1 MTAQD
6 GPDREQVL
14 AWVERVATFVSEEW
28 GLAPITG
35 RVLGWLMACDP
46 PEQTAGEIAE
56 AIGASRASLTT
67 NMHLLTSI
75 RLIRRFRKA
84 GERNVYYQIE
94 DDAWSKVIRQKL
106 AAFTAFDELAA
117 EGLRLGWGDEAH
129 TARIR
134 SARTSIAAL
143 ANVLDQAAGSH
154 GPGDSMSDRH

>member
-1 MTAQD
+1 MSTQD

-14 AWVERVATFVSEEW
+14 EWVERVAAFVSEEW

-46 PEQTAGEIAE
+46 PAQTASDIAD

-75 RLIRRFRKA
+75 KLIRRFRKP

-106 AAFTAFDELAA
+106 AAFIAFDELAA
-117 EGLRLGWGDEAH
+117 EGLRLGWTDEAQ
-129 TARIR
+129 TRRIE
-134 SARTSIAAL
+134 SARTAIAGL
-143 ANVLDQAAGSH
+143 AKVLDQA
-154 GPGDSMSDRH
+154 SD

>member
-1 MTAQD
+1 MSALD
-6 GPDREQVL
+6 GPEREQVL
-14 AWVERVATFVSEEW
+14 EWVERVATFVSAEW

-46 PEQTAGEIAE
+46 PEQTAGDIAG

-67 NMHLLTSI
+67 NLHLLTSI
-75 RLIRRFRKA
+75 KLIRRFRKP

-94 DDAWSKVIRQKL
+94 DDAWSKVIRQQL

-117 EGLRLGWGDEAH
+117 EGLRLGWTDEAQ

-134 SARTSIAAL
+134 SARTSMAAL
-143 ANVLDQAAGSH
+143 AEALDRTAAPH
-154 GPGDSMSDRH
+154 D

>member
-1 MTAQD
+1 MTAQH
-6 GPDREQVL
+6 GPGREQVL
-14 AWVERVATFVSEEW
+14 EWVERVATFVSEEW

-35 RVLGWLMACDP
+35 RILGWLMACDP
-46 PEQTAGEIAE
+46 PEQTAGDIAE

-75 RLIRRFRKA
+75 KLIRRFRKP

-94 DDAWSKVIRQKL
+94 DDAWSKVIRAKL

-117 EGLRLGWGDEAH
+117 EGLRLGWADDAQ

-143 ANVLDQAAGSH
+143 AEVLDRSITKH
-154 GPGDSMSDRH
+154 D

>member
-1 MTAQD
+1 MTGQD

-14 AWVERVATFVSEEW
+14 DWVERVGTFVSEEW

-46 PEQTAGEIAE
+46 PEQTAGDIAE

-75 RLIRRFRKA
+75 KLIRRLRKP

-106 AAFTAFDELAA
+106 AAFIAFDELAA
-117 EGLRLGWGDEAH
+117 EGLRLGWTDEAQ
-129 TARIR
+129 TRRIR
-134 SARTSIAAL
+134 SARLSMAAL
-143 ANVLDQAAGSH
+143 AEVLDRTATKNG
-154 GPGDSMSDRH
+154 

>member
-1 MTAQD
+1 MSTQD
-6 GPDREQVL
+6 GPDRERVL
-14 AWVERVATFVSEEW
+14 AWVERVAAFVSQEW

-46 PEQTAGEIAE
+46 PAQTASDIAE

-75 RLIRRFRKA
+75 KLIRRFRKP

-117 EGLRLGWGDEAH
+117 EGMRLGWTDEAQ
-129 TARIR
+129 TRRIE
-134 SARTSIAAL
+134 SARTAIAGL
-143 ANVLDQAAGSH
+143 AKVLDQASG
-154 GPGDSMSDRH
+154 

>member
-14 AWVERVATFVSEEW
+14 AWVERVAAFVSQEW

-46 PEQTAGEIAE
+46 PEQTASDIAE

-67 NMHLLTSI
+67 NMHLLTSVK
-75 RLIRRFRKA
+75 LIRRFRKP

-117 EGLRLGWGDEAH
+117 EGLRLGWTDEAQ
-129 TARIR
+129 ARRIE
-134 SARTSIAAL
+134 SAREAIASL
-143 ANVLDQAAGSH
+143 AKVLDQASG
-154 GPGDSMSDRH
+154 

>member
-1 MTAQD
+1 MSTQD
-6 GPDREQVL
+6 GPDRERVL
-14 AWVERVATFVSEEW
+14 AWVERVAAFVSQEW

-46 PEQTAGEIAE
+46 PAQTASDIAE

-75 RLIRRFRKA
+75 KLIRRFRKP

-117 EGLRLGWGDEAH
+117 EGMRLGWTDEAQ
-129 TARIR
+129 TRRIE
-134 SARTSIAAL
+134 SARTAIAGL
-143 ANVLDQAAGSH
+143 AKVLDQA
-154 GPGDSMSDRH
+154 SD

>member
-1 MTAQD
+1 MSTQD

-14 AWVERVATFVSEEW
+14 EWVERVAAFVSAEW

-46 PEQTAGEIAE
+46 PAQTASEIAD

-75 RLIRRFRKA
+75 KLIRRFRKP

-117 EGLRLGWGDEAH
+117 EGLRLGWTDEAQ
-129 TARIR
+129 TRRIE
-134 SARTSIAAL
+134 SARTAIAGL
-143 ANVLDQAAGSH
+143 AKVLDQASG
-154 GPGDSMSDRH
+154 

>member
-1 MTAQD
+1 MSTQD

-14 AWVERVATFVSEEW
+14 EWVERVAAFVSEEW

-46 PEQTAGEIAE
+46 PAQTASDIAD

-75 RLIRRFRKA
+75 KLIRRFRKP

-117 EGLRLGWGDEAH
+117 EGLRLGWTDEAQ
-129 TARIR
+129 TRRIE
-134 SARTSIAAL
+134 SARTAIAGL
-143 ANVLDQAAGSH
+143 ARVLDQASSG
-154 GPGDSMSDRH
+154 

>member
-1 MTAQD
+1 MSTQD

-14 AWVERVATFVSEEW
+14 EWVERVAAFVSAEW

-46 PEQTAGEIAE
+46 PAQTASEIAD

-75 RLIRRFRKA
+75 KLIRRFRKP

-117 EGLRLGWGDEAH
+117 EGLRLGWTDEAQ
-129 TARIR
+129 TRRIE
-134 SARTSIAAL
+134 SARTAIAGL
-143 ANVLDQAAGSH
+143 AKVLDQAT
-154 GPGDSMSDRH
+154 D

>member
-1 MTAQD
+1 MSAQD
-6 GPDREQVL
+6 GPEREQVL
-14 AWVERVATFVSEEW
+14 EWVERVATFVSAEW

-46 PEQTAGEIAE
+46 PEQTADDIAG

-67 NMHLLTSI
+67 NLHLLTSI
-75 RLIRRFRKA
+75 KLIRRFRKP

-106 AAFTAFDELAA
+106 AAFTAFGELAA
-117 EGLRLGWGDEAH
+117 EGLRMGWADEAQ

-134 SARTSIAAL
+134 SARTSMAAL
-143 ANVLDQAAGSH
+143 AEVLDRTAATH
-154 GPGDSMSDRH
+154 D

>member
-1 MTAQD
+1 MSTQD

-14 AWVERVATFVSEEW
+14 EWVERVAAFVSEEW

-46 PEQTAGEIAE
+46 PAQTASDIAD

-75 RLIRRFRKA
+75 KLIRRFRKP

-117 EGLRLGWGDEAH
+117 EGLRLGWTDEAQ
-129 TARIR
+129 TRRIE
-134 SARTSIAAL
+134 SARTAIAGL
-143 ANVLDQAAGSH
+143 AKVLDQA
-154 GPGDSMSDRH
+154 SD

>member
-1 MTAQD
+1 MSAQN

-14 AWVERVATFVSEEW
+14 AWVEQVAGFVSQEW

-46 PEQTAGEIAE
+46 PEQTASDIAE

-75 RLIRRFRKA
+75 KLIRRFRKP

-94 DDAWSKVIRQKL
+94 DDAWSRVIRQKL

-117 EGLRLGWGDEAH
+117 EGLRLGWTDEAQ
-129 TARIR
+129 TRRIE
-134 SARTSIAAL
+134 SARTAIAAV
-143 ANVLDQAAGSH
+143 AKVLDQA
-154 GPGDSMSDRH
+154 SD

>member
-1 MTAQD
+1 MSAQD

-14 AWVERVATFVSEEW
+14 EWVERVAGFVSAEW

-46 PEQTAGEIAE
+46 PAQTASEIAD

-75 RLIRRFRKA
+75 KLIRRFRRP

-106 AAFTAFDELAA
+106 AAFVAFDELAA
-117 EGLRLGWGDEAH
+117 EGLRLGWTDEAQ
-129 TARIR
+129 TRRIE
-134 SARTSIAAL
+134 SARTAIADL
-143 ANVLDQAAGSH
+143 AKVLDQASG
-154 GPGDSMSDRH
+154 

>member
-1 MTAQD
+1 MSTQD

-14 AWVERVATFVSEEW
+14 EWVERVAAFVSAEW

-46 PEQTAGEIAE
+46 PAQTASEIAD

-75 RLIRRFRKA
+75 KLIRRFRKP

-117 EGLRLGWGDEAH
+117 EGLRLGWTDEAQ
-129 TARIR
+129 TRRIE
-134 SARTSIAAL
+134 SARTAIAGL
-143 ANVLDQAAGSH
+143 ARVLDQAT
-154 GPGDSMSDRH
+154 D